1 MQLVILA
8 QGIDYFC
15 KCHACNVIDQK
26 VIYRE
31 HKVFIRSSKSQN
43 SRPPK
48 KFIKTTITKTK
59 TKTKKPPKPKKKN
72 QKKPKQTK
80 KKTKTK
86 PKTKQKTMHC
96 FYSSL
101 SEIGQMILQ
110 QLQKPKVLL

>member
-1 MQLVILA
+1 MPVMLLIKKLS
-8 QGIDYFC
+8 
-15 KCHACNVIDQK
+15 
-26 VIYRE
+26 RE

-48 KFIKTTITKTK
+48 KFIKTTITKT
-59 TKTKKPPKPKKKN
+59 N
-72 QKKPKQTK
+72 TK
-80 KKTKTK
+80 KKTQNQKKKHTQKK
-86 PKTKQKTMHC
+86 PQKKPNQKYPKHNQKQQTKQKTMHC

>member
-1 MQLVILA
+1 MPVMLLIKKLS
-8 QGIDYFC
+8 
-15 KCHACNVIDQK
+15 
-26 VIYRE
+26 RE

-43 SRPPK
+43 SRPPQ

-59 TKTKKPPKPKKKN
+59 TKTKKNPKTKKKN
-72 QKKPKQTK
+72 TKKKPQKKPNQKYPKHNQKQ
-80 KKTKTK
+80 
-86 PKTKQKTMHC
+86 KTKQKTMHC